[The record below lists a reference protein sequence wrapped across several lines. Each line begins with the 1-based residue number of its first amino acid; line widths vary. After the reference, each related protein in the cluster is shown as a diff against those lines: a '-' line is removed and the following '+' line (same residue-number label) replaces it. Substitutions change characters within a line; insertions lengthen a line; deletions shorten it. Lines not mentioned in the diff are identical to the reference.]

1 MIYLLIWFA
10 KCFVLEFRMETN
22 TTNREEDIVHYE
34 CALDAYLI
42 ICPLVSKIIQEEVK
56 VVLGT
61 IRTNE
66 E

>member
-1 MIYLLIWFA
+1 MFQF
-10 KCFVLEFRMETN
+10 KSLEFRMETN
-22 TTNREEDIVHYE
+22 TTNREEDIVHYK

-42 ICPLVSKIIQEEVK
+42 ICPLVSKIIEEEVK